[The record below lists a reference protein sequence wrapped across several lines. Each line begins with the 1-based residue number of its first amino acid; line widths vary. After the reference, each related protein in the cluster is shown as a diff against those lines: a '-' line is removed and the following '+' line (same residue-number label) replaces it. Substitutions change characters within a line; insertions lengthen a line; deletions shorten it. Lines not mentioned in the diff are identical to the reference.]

1 MSFRIRPILA
11 GIAVSGLLVAG
22 SATMVTAVGPA
33 GAAGPAGKGVCAT
46 QATASRANPTVETLR
61 AFGDCEI
68 TRRFATLDTLAS
80 RIAGSKVLTNPHAA
94 DLSAKI
100 SAARSGLTT
109 LKTTIDSET
118 AIATLKADI
127 AKIVTDYRVYVL
139 LAPQVHLVN
148 GADGVAAAQPRFN
161 DMSTR
166 LTARI
171 ATAKAAGKDTTAAQ
185 GHLDAMKAAATR
197 AVSLAQPIPGKV
209 LPLTPSDWNSGA
221 AGPVLNQARTDL
233 VAARNQLRTAVAE
246 AKACREALKA
256 LR

>member
-46 QATASRANPTVETLR
+46 QATAARANATVETLR

-68 TRRFATLDTLAS
+68 NRRFTTLDKLAAKVS
-80 RIAGSKVLTNPHAA
+80 SSKVLTSSHAA
-94 DLSAKI
+94 ALTAKI
-100 SAARSGLTT
+100 GAARSGLTA
-109 LKTTIDSET
+109 LKATIDSEA
-118 AIATLKADI
+118 AIPALKADI
-127 AKIVTDYRVYVL
+127 VKIATDFRVYVL
-139 LAPQVHLVN
+139 LAPQVHLTN
-148 GADGVAAAQPRFN
+148 AADGVAAAQTRFN
-161 DMSTR
+161 DVSTR

-171 ATAKAAGKDTTAAQ
+171 AAAKAAGKDTTVAQ
-185 GHLDAMKAAATR
+185 GHLDAMNAAVTR
-197 AVSLAQPIPGKV
+197 AVGLAQPIPGKV
-209 LPLTPSDWNSGA
+209 LPLTPADWNSGA

-246 AKACREALKA
+246 AQACRLALKA

>member
-22 SATMVTAVGPA
+22 SATMVTAVGPT

-46 QATASRANPTVETLR
+46 QAAASRANATVETLR

-68 TRRFATLDTLAS
+68 TRRFATLDKLATQVS
-80 RIAGSKVLTNPHAA
+80 GSKVLTSSHASA
-94 DLSAKI
+94 LSAKI
-100 SAARSGLTT
+100 SAARSGLTDLT
-109 LKTTIDSET
+109 ATIDSET
-118 AIATLKADI
+118 SIPNLKAHIVKIATDF
-127 AKIVTDYRVYVL
+127 RVYVL

-148 GADGVAAAQPRFN
+148 ASDGVVAAQTRFN

-166 LTARI
+166 LAARI
-171 ATAKAAGKDTTAAQ
+171 AAAKAAGKDTTAAQ
-185 GHLDAMKAAATR
+185 GHLDAMKAAVTR
-197 AVSLAQPIPGKV
+197 AVGLAQPIAGKV

-233 VAARNQLRTAVAE
+233 TAARNQLRTAVAE
-246 AKACREALKA
+246 AKACREALKT